1 MKKNNIKNKEL
12 KYKKKNNKEKKK
24 EKNDNVKNNNMN
36 KKIDF
41 RNLNKK
47 EFILTI
53 ITVIM
58 FIIVFILCYLLFYKY
73 VLKRNF
79 ENSVLDFSSK
89 NKKTIFEIKDI
100 TFFSNCDV
108 KNKSASSSNFTIEN
122 LYQYTDMA
130 LFISSPE
137 SNKSYEN
144 TLKSVYIDNI
154 KFTKTPTLGS
164 PSLYYKN
171 ISNFAKSDITDNNL
185 INNRL
190 DFNITNNED
199 ANLDTPTLYNNL
211 ANPIVLSYVNSN
223 IKTDYTITDT
233 SSPITYDGTL
243 LKKCDVLLSTIE
255 SSLSFDIYITNNLD
269 QEFKCSIYIDIPL
282 ETDNETIYDGKVT
295 LKKETNFTFYRYK

>member
-89 NKKTIFEIKDI
+89 NEKTIFEIKDI

-130 LFISSPE
+130 LFISSQE

-154 KFTKTPTLGS
+154 KFTKTPTIGT
-164 PSLYYKN
+164 PNLYYKN

-190 DFNITNNED
+190 DFNIANNED

>member
-1 MKKNNIKNKEL
+1 MEKKNSKNKKLESN
-12 KYKKKNNKEKKK
+12 KKNSKINS
-24 EKNDNVKNNNMN
+24 
-36 KKIDF
+36 KIDF

-130 LFISSPE
+130 LFISSQE

-154 KFTKTPTLGS
+154 KFTKTPTIGT
-164 PSLYYKN
+164 PNLYYKN

-190 DFNITNNED
+190 DFNIANNED

>member
-1 MKKNNIKNKEL
+1 MEKKNSKNKKLESN
-12 KYKKKNNKEKKK
+12 KKNNKI
-24 EKNDNVKNNNMN
+24 NN
-36 KKIDF
+36 KIDF

-89 NKKTIFEIKDI
+89 NEKTIFEIKDI

-154 KFTKTPTLGS
+154 KFTKTPTIGT
-164 PSLYYKN
+164 PNLYYKN

-282 ETDNETIYDGKVT
+282 ETDNESIYDGKVT